1 MTSLEIIFGIASI
14 FGLLFSLLAW
24 IQAGRASTA
33 AREARDLIVIRT
45 LADEFEL
52 ACAKADQLLD
62 FLTHDR
68 QLEAILR
75 TRELTTA
82 LSEIPY
88 RRSPYLT
95 EERKNELLNVRENAR
110 IMSQVLASGQ
120 QTPLSAGQKQRMV
133 RQCQKISITLR
144 ENLGTIKGEI
154 DTGAKQ

>member
-14 FGLLFSLLAW
+14 FGLFFSLGAL
-24 IQAGRASTA
+24 IQARRASAA
-33 AREARDLIVIRT
+33 AREARDRIAIRA

-68 QLEAILR
+68 QPEATLR
-75 TRELTTA
+75 ARELTMA

-95 EERKNELLNVRENAR
+95 EERKNELRIVRDNAGS
-110 IMSQVLASGQ
+110 ISGILASGQ
-120 QTPLSAGQKQRMV
+120 QTPLPAEQRQTLI
-133 RQCQKISITLR
+133 RHCQKIAITLR